1 MGLGMRLWLWWKRQD
16 GAATAEYA
24 LLLVLVA
31 LALITG
37 LTSLGSALNDKIQD
51 IVQTIRQAQPG
62 GGQ

>member
-1 MGLGMRLWLWWKRQD
+1 MVIRFWLWWRRQE

-37 LTSLGSALNDKIQD
+37 LTSLGSALNEKIQHVID
-51 IVQTIRQAQPG
+51 TIRAAQPPG